1 MGASGCVCTI
11 LPCSTSLPW
20 QSGCLSLNQAVEGG
34 VDGEEGHRQGA
45 LEHPSRP
52 HPRLELWSAPESKRC
67 VIVGG

>member
-1 MGASGCVCTI
+1 M
-11 LPCSTSLPW
+11 
-20 QSGCLSLNQAVEGG
+20 SLNEAVEGG